1 MQERVAVDWKKLE
14 KTIEVLKEK
23 YLDEEEDK
31 WYRELKGTLSYAK
44 LKALR
49 SFCDKRTKVY

>member
-1 MQERVAVDWKKLE
+1 ME